1 VIIMGKIKVTIERDS
16 CIGDMVCV
24 NLCPDVFEMNPE
36 DGKSQIVAKWRVDPN
51 DLSTGLVDDSLEE
64 CVKSAAESCP
74 VSIIKLEKA

>member
-1 VIIMGKIKVTIERDS
+1 
-16 CIGDMVCV
+16 MVCV